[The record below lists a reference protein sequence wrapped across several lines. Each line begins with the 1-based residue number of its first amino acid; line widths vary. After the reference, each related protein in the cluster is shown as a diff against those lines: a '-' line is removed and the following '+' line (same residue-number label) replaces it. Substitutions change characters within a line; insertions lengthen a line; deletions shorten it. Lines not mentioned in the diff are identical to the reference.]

1 MRIVTFERHRS
12 GAQETRPGLGS
23 MGAAALGFETLGAVR
38 HGARRLGALLTQGAH
53 ADSVVD
59 LNRALAVKLAMDDV
73 GAPEAEADSLLPAD
87 VLHFLVHLPY
97 ALDAARTALDF
108 ALESLGRYDAPD
120 LVAAGIVAPRQ
131 WIRLCAPVPRPGK
144 IVGVARNYAAHG
156 AERGDREA
164 PEEPVL
170 FLKAPSAV
178 IGPEDEIVVPAAV
191 AQADYEG
198 ELAVV
203 IGRRARRVAAEDAL
217 ACVAGYC
224 AANDVSARDFQ
235 GVRGQHFLG
244 KSCDSFAPLGPA
256 LVTPDEIPNPQELGI
271 CTALS
276 GEVVQKGH
284 TADMLF
290 PVAHVIAFASRLMTL
305 DPGDVIFTGTPA
317 GVGAARTPP
326 RWLREG
332 DVVEIEIERVGRLAN
347 YVRSAQPRT

>member
-38 HGARRLGALLTQGAH
+38 HGARRLGARLTEGAH

-59 LNRALAVKLAMDDV
+59 LNRALALKLAMDDV

-87 VLHFLVHLPY
+87 ALHFVTHLPY
-97 ALDAARTALDF
+97 ALDAARTALEF
-108 ALESLGRYDAPD
+108 ALESLDRYDAPD
-120 LVAAGIVAPRQ
+120 LVAAGIVAPRR

-156 AERGDREA
+156 AELDDREA

-191 AQADYEG
+191 SQADYEG

-203 IGRRARRVAAEDAL
+203 IGRRARAPGATRGCRGRPRVCGGL
-217 ACVAGYC
+217 L
-224 AANDVSARDFQ
+224 
-235 GVRGQHFLG
+235 RGQRRQRAGFPG
-244 KSCDSFAPLGPA
+244 RARPA
-256 LVTPDEIPNPQELGI
+256 LSREI
-271 CTALS
+271 
-276 GEVVQKGH
+276 
-284 TADMLF
+284 
-290 PVAHVIAFASRLMTL
+290 
-305 DPGDVIFTGTPA
+305 
-317 GVGAARTPP
+317 
-326 RWLREG
+326 LRQ
-332 DVVEIEIERVGRLAN
+332 L
-347 YVRSAQPRT
+347 RSPRTGAGDAGRDPESAGSGHLHCALR